1 LAFNWASGVD
11 TSTAFGSDSSCFTV
25 SDKRAAKEAVSR
37 ADWQASK
44 SAAKRSRNSSK
55 RRREG
60 LLHEPVSYCCP
71 YDATHVDDRVWIVEG
86 SSGLS
91 FIAFT
96 HVLT

>member
-11 TSTAFGSDSSCFTV
+11 TSTAFGS
-25 SDKRAAKEAVSR
+25 
-37 ADWQASK
+37 
-44 SAAKRSRNSSK
+44 
-55 RRREG
+55 
-60 LLHEPVSYCCP
+60 EPVSYCCP